1 MIPAPLRRTLGA
13 LGVLLLTAS
22 LTSCI
27 FTDGPHFG
35 GFSSIASNPLGALET
50 EPPDLPPN
58 PHMDPVIVRRGAF
71 SISWDE
77 DLTKS
82 SNNTEPDPDELRN
95 QGIE

>member
-1 MIPAPLRRTLGA
+1 MFPDPLRRFLGA
-13 LGVLLLTAS
+13 LGVLLLSGS
-22 LTSCI
+22 LSSCI

-35 GFSSIASNPLGALET
+35 GFSSIASDPLGALET

-58 PHMDPVIVRRGAF
+58 PHMDPVIVRRGAL
-71 SISWDE
+71 SVTWVE

-95 QGIE
+95 QQR